1 MKLYQ
6 RIAGLLAWTC
16 LVSPSIHAQEVCNWK
31 KGSVRFYPHLLEV
44 VNKDNQIMVMNWKN
58 GVAQYKN
65 PSLELAFEKDNSET
79 SSLPKGVTQNYIRW
93 QADWDGS
100 TSAVD
105 YSDEVTRLGNDFSVE
120 LFLKPT
126 QFTLENNYTLW
137 LKPRAFLGSSENQA
151 CAKDRV
157 LVVLRT
163 GDARDGLI
171 RYAFVSTTDHKENAR
186 TPPDNSSEPPVR
198 LWAMVG
204 QSVANSQIG
213 RDSQIWVGLKPS
225 LKLQSS
231 QADAP

>member
-1 MKLYQ
+1 MNLYQ
-6 RIAGLLAWTC
+6 GTAGLLAWAC
-16 LVSPSIHAQEVCNWK
+16 LISMSSHAQEVCNWK
-31 KGSVRFYPHLLEV
+31 KASVRFYPHLLEV
-44 VNKDNQIMVMNWKN
+44 VNKDDKIKVLNWKN
-58 GVAQYKN
+58 GKEQMYED
-65 PSLELAFEKDNSET
+65 PSLKLTLIGELPA
-79 SSLPKGVTQNYIRW
+79 GVTQNFIHW
-93 QADWDGS
+93 QADWDGH
-100 TSAVD
+100 TLAVD
-105 YSDEVTRLGNDFSVE
+105 YSDEVTRLGNDLSVE

-137 LKPRAFLGSSENQA
+137 LKPRAFLGSNQNQA

-186 TPPDNSSEPPVR
+186 TPPDNSPEPVR

-231 QADAP
+231 QADVP